1 MRLHITLIG
10 DVTLHRSPPPGA
22 GDRPGPL
29 AGPERV
35 VLAALVLER
44 VGGLDRD
51 GLADLLWPDGL
62 PKTWAS
68 ALRTYV
74 SRCRAALVTAL
85 GPEAGEGFDPLVR
98 TGGRYAVAMP
108 AGVDLAVDL
117 EEAESGLAEARRRLA
132 AGQPREARDL
142 AAAAAAAMAGPF
154 LAGWSGRWVDEV
166 RARLDEVALGAL
178 ELASQAALSAG
189 DPSAALAAADEAVAR
204 APLRESAQRHRLAA
218 LGAAGNRAEALR
230 AYQRLRRA
238 LADEMGVDPAP
249 ETEAVYLDLLGPA
262 PRVPAGHRGGLS
274 AAGTVTGPSAQTPF
288 VGRAAELAVL
298 ADAWV
303 QAASGGR
310 HVVMVTGEAGIGKS
324 RLTAEAARR
333 VSRDGGLV
341 LFGRCDQEAIVP
353 YQPVVEALDALVA
366 AAPADE
372 LPAIG
377 DEAMAELAAV
387 LPSLDGRRRPGG
399 SWPGGRGRLFGAVTD
414 LVAAT
419 AKERPLLLVLDDLQW
434 ADDDTLLLV
443 RHLLRRAGDAAVL
456 VVAIS
461 RDHDIEPGNRLGDVV
476 HALDRDGW
484 VRRLPLR
491 GLDEDE
497 VRELVARLRGPEP
510 GGADTA
516 GGPEVARLVA
526 ETAGNPFLLTELLR
540 AGAPA
545 GIPAGVV
552 DLVGTRLAGL
562 GPGAVDLLRA
572 GAVAGA
578 RFELDL
584 VAVAAGLDDED
595 AVLDAVDAALASGL
609 VVEESAER
617 YRFPHDILRRT
628 LVAQLSAIRRR
639 ALHDRLARAIERLRP
654 GALDEYAAVL
664 AHHTSAGA
672 TAGPAGDLRAVR
684 WARRAAAGATARNA
698 PAEAVRLCRQAV
710 AHLPHGDAALAA
722 EVTTDLGVAL
732 VAAHADDGVRT
743 LLDGAALA
751 RAEGRGDV
759 LGQAALALA
768 DAAEDQPELRA
779 EARRLVDEAMAAAQ
793 PASPDDPGADPLR
806 HAHLLVSRVRLA
818 ADDAPDDDDA
828 AGPRPPRSALETLR
842 ARIDELGGPE
852 YVEQRLRLADELAV
866 LAERAQ
872 SPEHRVVAAHERA
885 VAAATLGDEVG
896 AVDALDALFAVGRR
910 RSCRRPVRP
919 GGADRVRGRPAHRQ
933 GRVRRG
939 VRAAAGG
946 GGRGR
951 RGGPGCRPPPPNADR
966 VAVGRRPARPGGGGR
981 RHRGPVPGH
990 VGPAGEGPGPAAG
1003 AGRGPPPPARGRD
1016 HPVRAGPG
1024 LAGRPRAGRRPDG
1037 RGHTRRC
1044 LRRTPTWCAASAT
1057 GSSPAPRS
1065 STSAG
1070 PRRRSASGGR
1080 PNATCSPPS
1089 ASTPPGGPAPGSP
1102 SPRRPWSRSWRP
1114 AAARPTASG
1123 SPACA
1128 ARRPGPAPTSPCGRR
1143 RGCAVRR
1150 SRGPSGPLRSSKS
1163 GRHRRAQAKGSPGPP
1178 KGSSIAGR
1186 IETGWP
1192 SSASPASSAPRRPA

>member
-1 MRLHITLIG
+1 
-10 DVTLHRSPPPGA
+10 
-22 GDRPGPL
+22 
-29 AGPERV
+29 
-35 VLAALVLER
+35 
-44 VGGLDRD
+44 
-51 GLADLLWPDGL
+51 
-62 PKTWAS
+62 
-68 ALRTYV
+68 
-74 SRCRAALVTAL
+74 
-85 GPEAGEGFDPLVR
+85 
-98 TGGRYAVAMP
+98 
-108 AGVDLAVDL
+108 
-117 EEAESGLAEARRRLA
+117 
-132 AGQPREARDL
+132 
-142 AAAAAAAMAGPF
+142 
-154 LAGWSGRWVDEV
+154 
-166 RARLDEVALGAL
+166 
-178 ELASQAALSAG
+178 
-189 DPSAALAAADEAVAR
+189 
-204 APLRESAQRHRLAA
+204 
-218 LGAAGNRAEALR
+218 
-230 AYQRLRRA
+230 
-238 LADEMGVDPAP
+238 MGVDPAP

-262 PRVPAGHRGGLS
+262 PRVPAGHRGDLPV
-274 AAGTVTGPSAQTPF
+274 AGTVTGPSAQTPF
-288 VGRAAELAVL
+288 VGRAAELVVL
-298 ADAWV
+298 ADAWA

-377 DEAMAELAAV
+377 EDAMAELAAV

-399 SWPGGRGRLFGAVTD
+399 PWPGGRGRLFGAVTD

-497 VRELVARLRGPEP
+497 VRELVARFRGPGP
-510 GGADTA
+510 DGAEA
-516 GGPEVARLVA
+516 VGGPEVARLVA

-584 VAVAAGLDDED
+584 VAAAAGLDDED

-628 LVAQLSAIRRR
+628 VVAQLSAIRRR

-672 TAGPAGDLRAVR
+672 TPGPAGDLRAVR

-818 ADDAPDDDDA
+818 EDDARDDDA

-842 ARIDELGGPE
+842 ARIAELGAPE
-852 YVEQRLRLADELAV
+852 RVEQRLRLADELAV
-866 LAERAQ
+866 LAERAE

-885 VAAATLGDEVG
+885 VAAATLGDERG
-896 AVDALDALFAVGRR
+896 AVDALAALADAAEPGDPFARATAAECEVARLTAR
-910 RSCRRPVRP
+910 
-919 GGADRVRGRPAHRQ
+919 GAFPEACAQLPAA
-933 GRVRRG
+933 V
-939 VRAAAGG
+939 AAAGEA
-946 GGRGR
+946 
-951 RGGPGCRPPPPNADR
+951 GPA
-966 VAVGRRPARPGGGGR
+966 VAR
-981 RHRGPVPGH
+981 RHRTLI
-990 VGPAGEGPGPAAG
+990 AWLWAG
-1003 AGRGPPPPARGRD
+1003 AQPDPAEGDDATAVLSLVASGQRARARARLRVLVEDLRRRREDATTLSELGLASLAAHELGDAPMVADTRALLAPHADLVCCLGYRFFAGAAVFHLGRGAARVGEWAEAERHLLAALRLHTAWRARPWVALTQEALATVLEARGRSSD
-1016 HPVRAGPG
+1016 REWIAG
-1024 LAGRPRAGRRPDG
+1024 
-1037 RGHTRRC
+1037 
-1044 LRRTPTWCAASAT
+1044 
-1057 GSSPAPRS
+1057 
-1065 STSAG
+1065 
-1070 PRRRSASGGR
+1070 
-1080 PNATCSPPS
+1080 
-1089 ASTPPGGPAPGSP
+1089 
-1102 SPRRPWSRSWRP
+1102 
-1114 AAARPTASG
+1114 
-1123 SPACA
+1123 
-1128 ARRPGPAPTSPCGRR
+1128 
-1143 RGCAVRR
+1143 
-1150 SRGPSGPLRSSKS
+1150 LRSEAAWARS
-1163 GRHRRAQAKGSPGPP
+1163 HLALRAP
-1178 KGSSIAGR
+1178 
-1186 IETGWP
+1186 
-1192 SSASPASSAPRRPA
+1192 

>member
-1 MRLHITLIG
+1 VRLHITLIG
-10 DVTLHRSPPPGA
+10 DVTVRLAPAPRD
-22 GDRPGPL
+22 GDRPVTL

-44 VGGLDRD
+44 AGGLDRD

-74 SRCRAALVTAL
+74 SRCRAALVAAL
-85 GPEAGEGFDPLVR
+85 GLPAGDGFDPLVR

-108 AGVDLAVDL
+108 ARVELDVDL
-117 EEAESGLAEARRRLA
+117 EQAEAGLAEARRRLA
-132 AGQPREARDL
+132 AGQPGEARDL
-142 AAAAAAAMAGPF
+142 AGAAAGAMAGPF
-154 LAGWSGRWVDEV
+154 LAGWSGRWIDEV
-166 RARLDEVALGAL
+166 RGRLDEVALGAL

-189 DPSAALAAADEAVAR
+189 DPTGALAAADEAVAR
-204 APLRESAQRHRLAA
+204 APLRESAQRARLAA
-218 LGAAGNRAEALR
+218 LGATGNRAEALR

-262 PRVPAGHRGGLS
+262 PRVPPGHPGRLEP
-274 AAGTVTGPSAQTPF
+274 AGTATGPSAQTPF

-298 ADAWV
+298 ADAWA

-310 HVVMVTGEAGIGKS
+310 HVVMVTGEAGIGKT

-366 AAPADE
+366 ATPADE

-387 LPSLDGRRRPGG
+387 LPSLDDRRRPGAP
-399 SWPGGRGRLFGAVTD
+399 WPGGRGRLFGAVTD
-414 LVAAT
+414 LVAAA
-419 AKERPLLLVLDDLQW
+419 AKERPLLVVLDDLQW

-491 GLDEDE
+491 GLDENE
-497 VRELVARLRGPEP
+497 VRELVARLRGPGPEGADAA
-510 GGADTA
+510 GGA
-516 GGPEVARLVA
+516 EVARLVA

-552 DLVGTRLAGL
+552 DLVGTRLASL
-562 GPGAVDLLRA
+562 DPAAIDLLRA

-584 VAVAAGLDDED
+584 VAAAAGLDRHGSAPAPRVEPAEGADLYRDDED

-628 LVAQLSAIRRR
+628 LVAQLSAVRRR

-654 GALDEYAAVL
+654 DALDEYAAVL
-664 AHHTSAGA
+664 AHHSSAGA
-672 TAGPAGDLRAVR
+672 APGPAGDLRAVH
-684 WARRAAAGATARNA
+684 WARRAADAATARNA
-698 PAEAVRLCRQAV
+698 PAEAVRLWRQAL
-710 AHLPHGDAALAA
+710 AHLPAGDAGLTA

-732 VAAHADDGVRT
+732 VAAHADNGVRT

-751 RAEGRGDV
+751 RAEGRSDV
-759 LGQAALALA
+759 LGRAALALA
-768 DAAEDQPELRA
+768 EAAEDQPELRA

-793 PASPDDPGADPLR
+793 PGSPDDPGADPLR

-818 ADDAPDDDDA
+818 ADGEQDGDA
-828 AGPRPPRSALETLR
+828 AGPPHPPRSALETLR
-842 ARIDELGGPE
+842 ARIAELQAPE
-852 YVEQRLRLADELAV
+852 CVEQRLRLADELAV
-866 LAERAQ
+866 LADRAD
-872 SPEHRVVAAHERA
+872 SAEHRVVAAHERA
-885 VAAATLGDEVG
+885 VATATLGDERG
-896 AVDALDALFAVGRR
+896 AVDALAALAESAAAGDPFARAATAECEVARLTAQGAFAEASERLAAAVAAAGEAGPAVARRHRTLIAWLWADARPDPAAGDDAGAVLSLVTSGQRARARARLRVLVEDLRR
-910 RSCRRPVRP
+910 RPEDATTLSELGLASLAAHELGDAPMV
-919 GGADRVRGRPAHRQ
+919 ADTRALLAPHADLVCCLGYRFFAGSAVLHL
-933 GRVRRG
+933 G
-939 VRAAAGG
+939 RAAA
-946 GGRGR
+946 
-951 RGGPGCRPPPPNADR
+951 
-966 VAVGRRPARPGGGGR
+966 AVGEWAEAERHLLAALRLHTAWRARPW
-981 RHRGPVPGH
+981 V
-990 VGPAGEGPGPAAG
+990 ALTQEALAAVLE
-1003 AGRGPPPPARGRD
+1003 ARGRSSD
-1016 HPVRAGPG
+1016 REWIAG
-1024 LAGRPRAGRRPDG
+1024 
-1037 RGHTRRC
+1037 
-1044 LRRTPTWCAASAT
+1044 
-1057 GSSPAPRS
+1057 
-1065 STSAG
+1065 
-1070 PRRRSASGGR
+1070 
-1080 PNATCSPPS
+1080 
-1089 ASTPPGGPAPGSP
+1089 
-1102 SPRRPWSRSWRP
+1102 
-1114 AAARPTASG
+1114 
-1123 SPACA
+1123 
-1128 ARRPGPAPTSPCGRR
+1128 
-1143 RGCAVRR
+1143 
-1150 SRGPSGPLRSSKS
+1150 LRSEAAWARS
-1163 GRHRRAQAKGSPGPP
+1163 HLALRAP
-1178 KGSSIAGR
+1178 
-1186 IETGWP
+1186 
-1192 SSASPASSAPRRPA
+1192 

>member
-1 MRLHITLIG
+1 MPLHVTLIG
-10 DVTLHRSPPPGA
+10 DVTLRGSPA
-22 GDRPGPL
+22 SGDRAAAL

-44 VGGLDRD
+44 AGGLDRD
-51 GLADLLWPDGL
+51 SLADLIWPDEL
-62 PKTWAS
+62 PKSWAS

-74 SRCRAALVTAL
+74 SRCRAALVAAL

-98 TGGRYAVAMP
+98 TAGGYAVTMP
-108 AGVDLAVDL
+108 PGVELAVDL
-117 EEAESGLAEARRRLA
+117 EEAEAGLAEARRRLA
-132 AGQPREARDL
+132 VGQPREARDL
-142 AAAAAAAMAGPF
+142 AAAAAEAMAGPF
-154 LAGWSGRWVDEV
+154 LAGWSGPWVDDV

-178 ELASQAALSAG
+178 ELASQAALSGG
-189 DPSAALAAADEAVAR
+189 DPSAALAAAEEAVAR
-204 APLRESAQRHRLAA
+204 APLRESAQRARLAA
-218 LGAAGNRAEALR
+218 LGATGNRAEALR

-262 PRVPAGHRGGLS
+262 PRVLAAHRGGLEP
-274 AAGTVTGPSAQTPF
+274 AGTVTGPSAQTPF
-288 VGRAAELAVL
+288 VGRAVELAAL
-298 ADAWV
+298 ADAWA

-310 HVVMVTGEAGIGKS
+310 HVVMVTGDAGIGKS

-366 AAPADE
+366 ATPADE

-377 DEAMAELAAV
+377 DEAMSELAAV
-387 LPSLDGRRRPGG
+387 LPSLDARRRPGG

-414 LVAAT
+414 LVAAA

-484 VRRLPLR
+484 VRRLPLG

-497 VRELVARLRGPEP
+497 VRELVARLRGTGP
-510 GGADTA
+510 GGGDGA
-516 GGPEVARLVA
+516 GGAEVARLLA

-552 DLVGTRLAGL
+552 DLVGTRLASL
-562 GPGAVDLLRA
+562 DPGAVDLLRA

-578 RFELDL
+578 RFDLDL
-584 VAVAAGLDDED
+584 VAAAAGLDDED

-628 LVAQLSAIRRR
+628 LVAQLSAVRRR
-639 ALHDRLARAIERLRP
+639 ALHDRLAGAIERLRP
-654 GALDEYAAVL
+654 EALDDYAAAL
-664 AHHTSAGA
+664 AHHSSAGA
-672 TAGPAGDLRAVR
+672 VPGPAGDLRAVR

-698 PAEAVRLCRQAV
+698 PAEAVRLWRQAL
-710 AHLPHGDAALAA
+710 AHLPAGDAGLAA

-759 LGQAALALA
+759 LARAALALA
-768 DAAEDQPELRA
+768 GAAEDQPELRA

-793 PASPDDPGADPLR
+793 PGSPDDPGADPLR

-818 ADDAPDDDDA
+818 ADDEPDDDA
-828 AGPRPPRSALETLR
+828 VGPPRPPRSALETLQ
-842 ARIDELGGPE
+842 ARIAELEAPE
-852 YVEQRLRLADELAV
+852 GVEQRLRLADELAV
-866 LAERAQ
+866 LADRAD
-872 SPEHRVVAAHERA
+872 SPEHRVAAAHERA
-885 VAAATLGDEVG
+885 VAAATLGDERG
-896 AVDALDALFAVGRR
+896 AVDALAALAAAAEPGDPFARAAQAECDVARLTAR
-910 RSCRRPVRP
+910 
-919 GGADRVRGRPAHRQ
+919 GAFAEACAQLPAA
-933 GRVRRG
+933 V
-939 VRAAAGG
+939 AAAGEA
-946 GGRGR
+946 
-951 RGGPGCRPPPPNADR
+951 GPA
-966 VAVGRRPARPGGGGR
+966 VAR
-981 RHRGPVPGH
+981 RHRTLIAWLWADAPIDPADGDDATAVLSLVTSGQRARARARLRVLVEDLRRRREDATTLSELGLASLAADELGDAPMVADTRALLGPHADLVCCLGYTFF
-990 VGPAGEGPGPAAG
+990 AG
-1003 AGRGPPPPARGRD
+1003 AAVFHLGRSAARVGEWAEAERHLLAALRLHTAWRARPWVALTQEALATVLEARGRSSD
-1016 HPVRAGPG
+1016 REWIAG
-1024 LAGRPRAGRRPDG
+1024 
-1037 RGHTRRC
+1037 
-1044 LRRTPTWCAASAT
+1044 
-1057 GSSPAPRS
+1057 
-1065 STSAG
+1065 
-1070 PRRRSASGGR
+1070 
-1080 PNATCSPPS
+1080 
-1089 ASTPPGGPAPGSP
+1089 
-1102 SPRRPWSRSWRP
+1102 
-1114 AAARPTASG
+1114 
-1123 SPACA
+1123 
-1128 ARRPGPAPTSPCGRR
+1128 
-1143 RGCAVRR
+1143 
-1150 SRGPSGPLRSSKS
+1150 LRSEAAWARS
-1163 GRHRRAQAKGSPGPP
+1163 HLALRAP
-1178 KGSSIAGR
+1178 
-1186 IETGWP
+1186 
-1192 SSASPASSAPRRPA
+1192 

>member
-1 MRLHITLIG
+1 VRLHITLIG
-10 DVTLHRSPPPGA
+10 DVTLRRSPDHG
-22 GDRPGPL
+22 GDAPTPL
-29 AGPERV
+29 TGPERV

-44 VGGLDRD
+44 AAGLDRD
-51 GLADLLWPDGL
+51 GLADLLWPEGL

-74 SRCRAALVTAL
+74 SRCRAALVAAL
-85 GPEAGEGFDPLVR
+85 GPEADGVDPLVR

-108 AGVDLAVDL
+108 AGAELAVDL
-117 EEAESGLAEARRRLA
+117 EEAEAALAEARRRLA
-132 AGQPREARDL
+132 AGAPREAHDL
-142 AAAAAAAMAGPF
+142 AWSAAGAMAGPF
-154 LAGWSGRWVDEV
+154 LAGWSGRWVDDV

-189 DPSAALAAADEAVAR
+189 DASDALAAADEAVAR
-204 APLRESAQRHRLAA
+204 APLRESAQRARLAA
-218 LGAAGNRAEALR
+218 LGATGNRAEALR

-262 PRVPAGHRGGLS
+262 PRVPAGHPGRLEAG
-274 AAGTVTGPSAQTPF
+274 GTVTGPSAQTPF

-298 ADAWV
+298 ADAWT
-303 QAASGGR
+303 QAASGAR

-387 LPSLDGRRRPGG
+387 LPSLEGRRRPG
-399 SWPGGRGRLFGAVTD
+399 SLWPGGRGRLFGAVTD

-443 RHLLRRAGDAAVL
+443 RHLLRRAGDAPIL

-497 VRELVARLRGPEP
+497 VRELVARLRPSADGA
-510 GGADTA
+510 GGAD
-516 GGPEVARLVA
+516 VARLVA

-552 DLVGTRLAGL
+552 DLVDSRLAGL
-562 GPGAVDLLRA
+562 DPGAVDLLRA

-584 VAVAAGLDDED
+584 VAAAAGLDDED

-628 LVAQLSAIRRR
+628 LVAQLSAVRRR

-654 GALDEYAAVL
+654 DALDEYAAVL
-664 AHHTSAGA
+664 AHHSSAGA
-672 TAGPAGDLRAVR
+672 APGPAGEPRAVR
-684 WARRAAAGATARNA
+684 WARRAAAAATARNA
-698 PAEAVRLCRQAV
+698 PAEAARLWRQAL
-710 AHLPHGDAALAA
+710 AHLPAGDAGLAA

-732 VAAHADDGVRT
+732 VADHAVDGVRT

-751 RAEGRGDV
+751 RAEGRSDV
-759 LGQAALALA
+759 LGRAALALA

-793 PASPDDPGADPLR
+793 PESPDEAGADPLR
-806 HAHLLVSRVRLA
+806 HAHLLVSRMRLA
-818 ADDAPDDDDA
+818 ADDEQDDGGS
-828 AGPRPPRSALETLR
+828 GPPCPPRSALETLR
-842 ARIDELGGPE
+842 VRIAELEAPE

-866 LAERAQ
+866 LAERAD
-872 SPEHRVVAAHERA
+872 SAEHRVVAAHERA
-885 VAAATLGDEVG
+885 DAAATLGDERG
-896 AVDALDALFAVGRR
+896 AIEALAALAAAAPAGDPFA
-910 RSCRRPVRP
+910 
-919 GGADRVRGRPAHRQ
+919 
-933 GRVRRG
+933 
-939 VRAAAGG
+939 RAAATNCDVARLTAQGAFAEASG
-946 GGRGR
+946 ALAQAVAAGEA
-951 RGGPGCRPPPPNADR
+951 GPAL
-966 VAVGRRPARPGGGGR
+966 AR
-981 RHRGPVPGH
+981 RHRTLIAWLWADAPPEPTKGDDASAVLSLVTSGQRARARARLRVLVEDLRRRPEDAATLSELGLASLAANELGDAPMVADTRALLVPHADLVCCWGYRFFAGAAVFH
-990 VGPAGEGPGPAAG
+990 LGQAAAAAGEWAEAERHLLAALRLHT
-1003 AGRGPPPPARGRD
+1003 AWRARPWVALTQEALATVLEARGRSSD
-1016 HPVRAGPG
+1016 REWIAG
-1024 LAGRPRAGRRPDG
+1024 
-1037 RGHTRRC
+1037 
-1044 LRRTPTWCAASAT
+1044 
-1057 GSSPAPRS
+1057 
-1065 STSAG
+1065 
-1070 PRRRSASGGR
+1070 
-1080 PNATCSPPS
+1080 
-1089 ASTPPGGPAPGSP
+1089 
-1102 SPRRPWSRSWRP
+1102 
-1114 AAARPTASG
+1114 
-1123 SPACA
+1123 
-1128 ARRPGPAPTSPCGRR
+1128 
-1143 RGCAVRR
+1143 
-1150 SRGPSGPLRSSKS
+1150 LRSEAAWARS
-1163 GRHRRAQAKGSPGPP
+1163 HLALRAP
-1178 KGSSIAGR
+1178 
-1186 IETGWP
+1186 
-1192 SSASPASSAPRRPA
+1192 